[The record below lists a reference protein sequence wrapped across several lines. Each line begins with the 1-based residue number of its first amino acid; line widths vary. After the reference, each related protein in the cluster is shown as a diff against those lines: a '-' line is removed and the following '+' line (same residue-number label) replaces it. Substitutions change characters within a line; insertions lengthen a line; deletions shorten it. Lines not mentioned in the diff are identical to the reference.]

1 MQLLQHLGQKRM
13 DMLNQISN
21 RIATLSSGETM
32 TLTAQNL
39 LISRGDFQAISVYL
53 SRESEKGQF
62 SIDLPKRLA
71 TWFEQTSLTVI
82 KN

>member
-1 MQLLQHLGQKRM
+1 M

-21 RIATLSSGETM
+21 RIATLNSGEKWTVS
-32 TLTAQNL
+32 AQEL
-39 LISRGDFQAISVYL
+39 LISRADFQSISVFF

-62 SIDLPKRLA
+62 SIDLPSSLR
-71 TWFEQTSLTVI
+71 TWFEQTSFTII